1 MKAFLSTALFHIIA
15 FAAFTQSTISGVV
28 KDANTGETIPGAT
41 VLYTVG
47 KGAATDIDGAFFFEL
62 PSGKYTL
69 TFSYVGMEEQ
79 VHEIALGTTPI
90 VLEIILIT
98 TTLKEVNIVSDVA
111 VGRRTPVAFTDVS
124 SIKIREELGTRD
136 LPMVLNTTPGV
147 YATQSGGG
155 DGDARIN
162 IRGFN
167 QRYVAVMVDGIPMN
181 DMENGWVYWSNWFG
195 LDVVTQKVQVQR
207 GLGASKLSIP
217 SVGGTINVMSQGIDQ
232 KQKITISSELGNN
245 QNLRQ
250 TVGYNSG
257 RLKGGWGITAAVSI
271 KKNNGWVENLKSQQ
285 GFYFLKIQREFL
297 NHSISAA
304 IMGSPQMHYQRPSR
318 MPISF
323 YNYNYAA
330 SLGVNL
336 GPVPQGNYAFGTYG
350 NFGVNQNQH
359 WGTLTRNRHGGT
371 GEELISERINYYH
384 KPIVNF
390 KHFWTPTEKLAISN
404 VLYASTGKGGGTRL
418 QNAQFNQNGQIAFD
432 SIYYANTHGASI
444 FVPAYDL
451 SAVNDTSQYKSRNYI
466 FSQENN
472 HFWAG
477 IISTFRYQ
485 VNKKIDISGG
495 FDGRY
500 YYTDRYQVMY
510 DLLGGNYAVPSSAG
524 SDPNNPGT
532 SRIVREG
539 DIFGYKIRTF
549 VKQGGAFFLGE
560 YHKDKLTAFVNLTAS
575 VNAYNRTNYYELK
588 TADDHFVTSGWK
600 TYEGGTVKLGA
611 SYNINDKQSVFFNAG
626 YLSRAQMMSTV
637 FIGRTLGI
645 YDNIHNE
652 EIIAQEVGYSFRN
665 KDIRFAFNAYNT
677 VWNNKPVLQSIPVG
691 TEVYNANVPGMNA
704 LHQGLEFELEWA
716 PSWLATTKVKKP
728 IIFEGVVSIG
738 DWRWTSSGEAI
749 VTDEVGNEVARV
761 AFEAKG
767 VKVGDA
773 AQRQVS
779 GGVRFEP
786 FKGFYIKPRYTYF
799 DNYYADF
806 DPESLQGV
814 NANRQSW
821 EIPGYYQLDINMGYT
836 HAIGQNKYL
845 LGLRVNLM
853 NVTNVIFISDARN
866 NDYYVA
872 TSTENA
878 NQGFNAQS
886 AGVFMGMG
894 FRWNVGANFTF

>member
-1 MKAFLSTALFHIIA
+1 MKAFLITALIHLIA
-15 FAAFTQSTISGVV
+15 ITTFSQSTISGVV
-28 KDANTGETIPGAT
+28 KDAATGETIPGAT
-41 VLYTVG
+41 VMYDEG
-47 KGAATDIDGAFFFEL
+47 KGAATDFDGAFSFEL

-69 TFSYVGMEEQ
+69 TFNYVGMGEQ
-79 VHEIALGTTPI
+79 TREINLGTSP
-90 VLEIILIT
+90 VSLEIFLET
-98 TTLKEVNIVSDVA
+98 TTLKEVTIVSDVA
-111 VGRRTPVAFTDVS
+111 VGRRTPVAFTDIS
-124 SIKIREELGTRD
+124 SIKIKEELGTRD
-136 LPMVLNTTPGV
+136 LPMVLNSTPGV
-147 YATQSGGG
+147 YATQTGGG

-195 LDVVTQKVQVQR
+195 LDVVTQKIQIQR

-217 SVGGTINVMSQGIDQ
+217 SVGGTINVMSQGMEQ

-245 QNLRQ
+245 QNLRE

-257 RLKGGWGITAAVSI
+257 RLKGGWGVTASVSL
-271 KKNNGWVENLKSQQ
+271 KKNNGWVENLRSQQ
-285 GFYFLKIQREFL
+285 GFYFLKIQKEFL
-297 NHSISAA
+297 NHQLSAS
-304 IMGSPQMHYQRPSR
+304 IMGSPQQHYQRPSR

-323 YNYNYAA
+323 YDKGYAA
-330 SLGVNL
+330 SLGVDTSA
-336 GPVPQGNYAFGTYG
+336 VPQGDYAFGNNG
-350 NFGVNQNQH
+350 DFGVNHNQH
-359 WGTLTRNRHGGT
+359 WGNLTRNRRGGT
-371 GEELISERINYYH
+371 SQEIISERINYYH

-418 QNAQFNQNGQIAFD
+418 QTAKFDQNAQVNFD
-432 SIYYANTHGASI
+432 TIYYANTHAPSI
-444 FVPAYDL
+444 FSPVYDL

-510 DLLGGNYAVPSSAG
+510 DLLGGDYAVPSSSG
-524 SDPNNPGT
+524 SDLNNPLT
-532 SRIVREG
+532 SKIVREG
-539 DIFGYKIRTF
+539 DIFGYKIRTY
-549 VKQGGAFFLGE
+549 VKQGGVFFLAE
-560 YHKDKLTAFVNLTAS
+560 YHKDRLTAFVNLTGS
-575 VNAYNRTNYYELK
+575 VNAYNRTDYYQRK
-588 TADDHFVTSGWK
+588 TDVDHFISSGWK

-611 SYNINDKQSVFFNAG
+611 SFNIDDNQSVFVNAG
-626 YLSRAQMMSTV
+626 YLSRAQMLNTV

-645 YDNIHNE
+645 YDNVKNE
-652 EIIAQEVGYSFRN
+652 EIIAQEIGYSFRN
-665 KDIRFAFNAYNT
+665 QDVRLALNGYNT
-677 VWNNKPVLQSIPVG
+677 MWNNKPVLQTIPVG

-704 LHQGLEFELEWA
+704 LHQGIELELEWA
-716 PSWLATTKVKKP
+716 PSYFATSKVKKP
-728 IIFEGVVSIG
+728 IILEGVVSVG
-738 DWRWTSSGEAI
+738 DWRWTSSGEAV
-749 VTDEVGNEVARV
+749 VTDEQGTEVARIN
-761 AFEAKG
+761 FGAKG

-773 AQRQVS
+773 AQRQMS
-779 GGVRFEP
+779 AGIRYEP

-806 DPESLQGV
+806 DPESLQGT

-821 EIPGYYQLDINMGYT
+821 KIPAYYQLDINMGYT

-845 LGLRVNLM
+845 LGLRVNLL
-853 NVTNVIFISDARN
+853 NVTNVVYVSDARN
-866 NDYYVA
+866 NDYFVA
-872 TSTENA
+872 SSTDNA

-894 FRWNVGANFTF
+894 FRWNVGVNFTF